1 MSLKLKVYGGTTTE
15 NICLKCAYLREIQ
28 GVRESDCI
36 RFCGA
41 QNNHKIPFP
50 VARCSFY
57 HEKDPDLSRYRN
69 ALELLYDKKKR
80 QLLILESRGIFENK
94 YVTVE
99 EYRAALKEA
108 PEQQPKTRKAV
119 N

>member
-15 NICLKCAYLREIQ
+15 NICLKCAHLKEIQ

-41 QNNHKIPFP
+41 QKNEKITFP

-57 HEKDPDLSRYRN
+57 HEKDPDLSRYHG
-69 ALELLYDKKKR
+69 ALEIHYDKKKKK
-80 QLLILESRGIFENK
+80 LFILDRRGFFENT
-94 YVTVE
+94 YVTVA
-99 EYRAALKEA
+99 EYRAAVEVDDT
-108 PEQQPKTRKAV
+108 EQTKRRIQ
-119 N
+119 